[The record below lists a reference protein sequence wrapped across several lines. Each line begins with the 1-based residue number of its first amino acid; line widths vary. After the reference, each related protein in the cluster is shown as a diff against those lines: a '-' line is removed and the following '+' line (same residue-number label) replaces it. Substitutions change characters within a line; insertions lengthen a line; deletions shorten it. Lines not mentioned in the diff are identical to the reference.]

1 MRTMDIPSFPE
12 DAAKELEDI
21 GGLIKGRLTGNVV
34 LYPKQSLR
42 LISYMAWPN
51 DETARAGW
59 MRVHISSKIRN
70 DDQADPATL
79 ESSSSEIRN
88 DDQGDPAKLEIA
100 DLNSHWATTAA
111 SPSIFLSKLKLIQQH
126 WARTAD
132 ILHHHYD
139 LAQGE
144 HQKGR
149 GGPSVGKAI
158 HLIAT
163 NAKTKGT
170 GKSILWQIWRDYKD
184 VSHLV
189 TAANLVAA
197 EAQHRSR
204 TEQWRIVPRLQP
216 VQVTHLLP
224 DLVLAV
230 GLTFEKYGLD
240 APVHGSEGPLLD
252 PVNLWRIPTD
262 IRLAPISPPDRK
274 MRTQDILILSAR
286 RAGHRGRQ
294 KDRAKATPVLD

>member
-21 GGLIKGRLTGNVV
+21 GSLIKGRLTGNVV

-51 DETARAGW
+51 DESARAGW

-70 DDQADPATL
+70 DDQADPAK
-79 ESSSSEIRN
+79 
-88 DDQGDPAKLEIA
+88 PEIA
-100 DLNSHWATTAA
+100 DLNSHWATTAV

-158 HLIAT
+158 HLTAT

-170 GKSILWQIWRDYKD
+170 GKSKLWQIWRDYKV

-230 GLTFEKYGLD
+230 ALTFEKYGLD

-262 IRLAPISPPDRK
+262 IRLAPIPPPDRK

>member
-1 MRTMDIPSFPE
+1 MRKMDIPPFPE

-21 GGLIKGRLTGNVV
+21 GGLIKGRLAENVV

-59 MRVHISSKIRN
+59 MRVHISSPSSEIGN
-70 DDQADPATL
+70 DDHADPAKL
-79 ESSSSEIRN
+79 ETSSSSEIRY
-88 DDQGDPAKLEIA
+88 DDQADPAKLEIA

-132 ILHHHYD
+132 ILNHHYD

-144 HQKGR
+144 HQKAR

-170 GKSILWQIWRDYKD
+170 GQSKLWQIWRDYKD

-189 TAANLVAA
+189 TAAILLAL

-204 TEQWRIVPRLQP
+204 QEQWRTVPHLQP

-230 GLTFEKYGLD
+230 ALTFG
-240 APVHGSEGPLLD
+240 
-252 PVNLWRIPTD
+252 
-262 IRLAPISPPDRK
+262 
-274 MRTQDILILSAR
+274 
-286 RAGHRGRQ
+286 RGRSASYPAPPA
-294 KDRAKATPVLD
+294 RIRTCTFMHTALTSGA